1 MMIKGFQKLSL
12 IEYPGK
18 LSAIVFVGKCD
29 FRCGFCYNIDLVKN
43 YDKLPDI
50 PEKKILDFLSTR
62 RGLLDAVAITGGEP
76 TIHKGLPAFMKK
88 IKELGFLVMLETNGS
103 DPEMIKELID
113 EKLVDY
119 IAMDIKS
126 PIEKYDEVAG
136 VKVNKKKVQ
145 ESIDIIRNSE
155 LDYEFRT
162 TVIPK
167 IFKEED
173 ALAIGK
179 WLKGS
184 KQFFLQQFRPDKTL
198 DESYQKIKP
207 YPPEKLKEF
216 AKMMESYFKSVKV
229 RGIEILSCTRTS
241 TTASSTA
248 TTRKSS
254 SN

>member
-1 MMIKGFQKLSL
+1 MVKGFQKLSL

-18 LSAIVFVGKCD
+18 LAAVVFVGKCD
-29 FRCGFCYNIDLVKN
+29 FRCHYCYNIDLVKN
-43 YDKLPDI
+43 YKKLPDI

-62 RGLLDAVAITGGEP
+62 IGLIDGVAITGGEP

-88 IKELGFLVMLETNGS
+88 IKDLGFLVMLETNGS
-103 DPEMIKELID
+103 NPGMIKELID
-113 EKLVDY
+113 NKLVDY
-119 IAMDIKS
+119 IAMDIKT
-126 PIEKYDEVAG
+126 PLKKYDEVAG

-145 ESIDIIRNSE
+145 ESIDIIRNSK

-167 IFKEED
+167 HFKKED

-179 WLKGS
+179 WLKGL
-184 KQFFLQQFRPDKTL
+184 KRFFLQQFRPDKTL

-216 AKMMESYFKSVKV
+216 AKMMKPYFKSVKV
-229 RGIEILSCTRTS
+229 RGI
-241 TTASSTA
+241 
-248 TTRKSS
+248 
-254 SN
+254 